1 MFWGV
6 LYLWEGA
13 YIRNLFFD
21 SISVDLY
28 TFLLVF
34 WSSYARSFTALILF
48 TLDFLE
54 NLNRKNKMSPSL
66 FCNTAE

>member
-13 YIRNLFFD
+13 YIRNLFLIVFWWT
-21 SISVDLY
+21 Y
-28 TFLLVF
+28 TPFLLVF
-34 WSSYARSFTALILF
+34 WSSYARSFTASILF